1 MKDSLT
7 SNLDTARRIELK
19 SKRELDAMRTAG
31 HVVADALDAVFDA
44 LEPGITTAELD
55 DIARRKI
62 TAEGAKPAFLGLYGF
77 PAVACISLNAEIVHG
92 IPCERVVSEGDL
104 VSIDCGAIVDDFYS
118 DHARSAI
125 AGDTADEE
133 RIRLVDVCR
142 ESLMRGIAEC
152 MPHNRIGDISN
163 AVEQCVRDAGFELVR
178 EYVGH
183 GVGRALH
190 EAPPVPN
197 FGNAGSGPLLV
208 EGMTIAI
215 EPMIM
220 TGSWETKLLDDG
232 WTVVTA
238 DGSLSAH
245 FEHTVAITA
254 DGPEV
259 LTSTRRA

>member
-1 MKDSLT
+1 
-7 SNLDTARRIELK
+7 
-19 SKRELDAMRTAG
+19 MRTAG
-31 HVVADALDAVFDA
+31 HIVATALDAVFDA

-62 TAEGAKPAFLGLYGF
+62 RAEGAKPAFLGLYGF

-92 IPCERVVSEGDL
+92 IPSERVVSEGDL
-104 VSIDCGAIVDDFYS
+104 VSVDCGAIVDGYYS
-118 DHARSAI
+118 DHARTAV
-125 AGDTADEE
+125 AGETADEE
-133 RIRLVDVCR
+133 RVRLVDVCR
-142 ESLMRGIAEC
+142 ESLVQGIGKCLAQ
-152 MPHNRIGDISN
+152 NRVGDISD
-163 AVEQCVRDAGFELVR
+163 AVERYVRDAGFELVR

-183 GVGRALH
+183 GVGRSLH

-197 FGNAGSGPLLV
+197 VGESGTGPILM

-220 TGSWETKLLDDG
+220 NGSWETKVLDDG

-238 DGSLSAH
+238 DGSLSTH

-254 DGPEV
+254 DGPEI
-259 LTSTRRA
+259 LTTTR

>member
-1 MKDSLT
+1 M
-7 SNLDTARRIELK
+7 DTARRIALK
-19 SKRELDAMRTAG
+19 STRELDAMRSAG
-31 HVVADALDAVFDA
+31 HVVAVALDAVFDA

-62 TAEGAKPAFLGLYGF
+62 SAEGANPAFLGLYGF

-92 IPCERVVSEGDL
+92 IPGQRVVSDGDL
-104 VSIDCGAIVDDFYS
+104 VSVDCGAIVDGFYS
-118 DHARSAI
+118 DCARTAV
-125 AGDTADEE
+125 AGESADEE
-133 RIRLVDVCR
+133 SSRLVDVCR
-142 ESLMRGIAEC
+142 ESLVRGIAQC
-152 MPHNRIGDISN
+152 MPHNRIGDVSD
-163 AVEQCVRDAGFELVR
+163 AVEQYVRDAGFELVR

-197 FGNAGSGPLLV
+197 FGTPGTGPLLM

-220 TGSWETKLLDDG
+220 TGSWETEVMDDG

-238 DGSLSAH
+238 DRSLSAH

-254 DGPEV
+254 DGPEI
-259 LTSTRRA
+259 LTLARQV

>member
-1 MKDSLT
+1 
-7 SNLDTARRIELK
+7 
-19 SKRELDAMRTAG
+19 MRTAG
-31 HVVADALDAVFDA
+31 HIVAVALDAVFDA

-62 TAEGAKPAFLGLYGF
+62 RAEGANPAFLGLYGF

-92 IPCERVVSEGDL
+92 IPSERVVSEGDL
-104 VSIDCGAIVDDFYS
+104 VSVDCGAIVDGYYS
-118 DHARSAI
+118 DHARTAV
-125 AGDTADEE
+125 AGETADEE
-133 RIRLVDVCR
+133 RELLVDVCR
-142 ESLMRGIAEC
+142 EALMRGIAQC
-152 MPHNRIGDISN
+152 VAHNRVGDISD
-163 AVEQCVRDAGFELVR
+163 AVEQYVRDADFELVR

-197 FGNAGSGPLLV
+197 VGQPRTGPLLM

-220 TGSWETKLLDDG
+220 TGSWETKVLDDG

-259 LTSTRRA
+259 LTSVK

>member
-1 MKDSLT
+1 
-7 SNLDTARRIELK
+7 
-19 SKRELDAMRTAG
+19 MRTAG
-31 HVVADALDAVFDA
+31 RIVAVALDAVFDA

-55 DIARRKI
+55 DIARRAI
-62 TAEGAKPAFLGLYGF
+62 AAEGAKPAFLGLYGF

-92 IPCERVVSEGDL
+92 IPGERVVSDGDL
-104 VSIDCGAIVDDFYS
+104 VSVDCGAIVDGLYS
-118 DHARSAI
+118 DCARTAV
-125 AGDTADEE
+125 AGNSDDDD
-133 RIRLVDVCR
+133 RRRLVRVCR
-142 ESLMRGIAEC
+142 ESLELGIAQC
-152 MPHNRIGDISN
+152 TPGNRVGDISN
-163 AVEQCVRDAGFELVR
+163 AVERYVREAGFDLVR

-183 GVGRALH
+183 GVGRQLH

-197 FGNAGSGPLLV
+197 LGPPATGPQLMN
-208 EGMTIAI
+208 GMTIAI

-220 TGSWETKLLDDG
+220 TGSWETKVLDDG

-259 LTSTRRA
+259 LTSTIG

>member
-1 MKDSLT
+1 
-7 SNLDTARRIELK
+7 
-19 SKRELDAMRTAG
+19 MRTAG
-31 HVVADALDAVFDA
+31 HIVAVALDAVFDA

-62 TAEGAKPAFLGLYGF
+62 RAEGAKPAFLGLYGF

-92 IPCERVVSEGDL
+92 IPSERVVSEGDL
-104 VSIDCGAIVDDFYS
+104 VSVDCGAIVDGYYS
-118 DHARSAI
+118 DHARTAV
-125 AGDTADEE
+125 AGETADEE
-133 RIRLVDVCR
+133 RERLVDVGR
-142 ESLMRGIAEC
+142 EALMHGIAQC
-152 MPHNRIGDISN
+152 VPHNRVGDISD
-163 AVEQCVRDAGFELVR
+163 AVEQYVRDADFELVR

-197 FGNAGSGPLLV
+197 VGQAGTGPLLM

-220 TGSWETKLLDDG
+220 TGSWETKVLDDG

-259 LTSTRRA
+259 LTSAK

>member
-1 MKDSLT
+1 
-7 SNLDTARRIELK
+7 
-19 SKRELDAMRTAG
+19 MRSAG
-31 HVVADALDAVFDA
+31 QIVAVALDAVFDA

-55 DIARRKI
+55 DIARRTI
-62 TAEGAKPAFLGLYGF
+62 RAEGAKPAFLGLYGF
-77 PAVACISLNAEIVHG
+77 PAVACISINAEIVHG
-92 IPCERVVSEGDL
+92 IPGERIVSDGDL
-104 VSIDCGAIVDDFYS
+104 VSVDCGAIVDGFYS
-118 DHARSAI
+118 DHARTAV
-125 AGDTADEE
+125 AGDNADDE
-133 RIRLVDVCR
+133 RLRLVDVCR
-142 ESLMRGIAEC
+142 ESLVQGIEQC
-152 MPHNRIGDISN
+152 VPHNRVGDISN
-163 AVEQCVRDAGFELVR
+163 AVEQFVRDAGFELVR

-183 GVGRALH
+183 GVGRELH

-197 FGNAGSGPLLV
+197 VGNAGTGPLLM

-220 TGSWETKLLDDG
+220 SGSWETKVLDDG

-259 LTSTRRA
+259 LTSARNG

>member
-1 MKDSLT
+1 M
-7 SNLDTARRIELK
+7 DTARRIALK
-19 SKRELDAMRTAG
+19 STRELDAMRSAG
-31 HVVADALDAVFDA
+31 HVVAVALDAVFDA
-44 LEPGITTAELD
+44 LESGITTAELD

-62 TAEGAKPAFLGLYGF
+62 SAEGAKPAFLGLYGF

-92 IPCERVVSEGDL
+92 IPGQRVVSDGDL
-104 VSIDCGAIVDDFYS
+104 VSVDCGAIVDGFYS
-118 DHARSAI
+118 DCARTAV
-125 AGDTADEE
+125 AGESADEE
-133 RIRLVDVCR
+133 SRRLVDVCS
-142 ESLMRGIAEC
+142 ESLVRGIAQC
-152 MPHNRIGDISN
+152 MPHNRIGDVSD
-163 AVEQCVRDAGFELVR
+163 AVEQYVRDAGFELVR

-197 FGNAGSGPLLV
+197 FGTPGTGPLLM

-220 TGSWETKLLDDG
+220 TGSWETEVMDDG

-238 DGSLSAH
+238 DRSLSAH

-254 DGPEV
+254 DGPEI
-259 LTSTRRA
+259 LTLARQV

>member
-1 MKDSLT
+1 MRS
-7 SNLDTARRIELK
+7 AGRI
-19 SKRELDAMRTAG
+19 
-31 HVVADALDAVFDA
+31 VALALDAVFDA

-55 DIARRKI
+55 DIARRTI
-62 TAEGAKPAFLGLYGF
+62 RAEGAKPAFLGLYGF
-77 PAVACISLNAEIVHG
+77 PAVACISINAEIVHG
-92 IPCERVVSEGDL
+92 IPGERVVSDGDL
-104 VSIDCGAIVDDFYS
+104 VSVDCGAIVDGFYS
-118 DHARSAI
+118 DHARTAA
-125 AGDTADEE
+125 AGANADNE
-133 RIRLVDVCR
+133 RLRLVDICR
-142 ESLMRGIAEC
+142 EALMQGIEQGLS
-152 MPHNRIGDISN
+152 HNRVGDISN
-163 AVEQCVRDAGFELVR
+163 AIEQFVRDAGFELVR

-183 GVGRALH
+183 GIGRELH

-197 FGNAGSGPLLV
+197 VGGPETGPLLM

-220 TGSWETKLLDDG
+220 SGSWETKVLDDG

-259 LTSTRRA
+259 LTSTQVG

>member
-1 MKDSLT
+1 
-7 SNLDTARRIELK
+7 
-19 SKRELDAMRTAG
+19 MRSAG
-31 HVVADALDAVFDA
+31 RVVAEALDAVFGA

-55 DIARRKI
+55 DIARREI
-62 TAEGAKPAFLGLYGF
+62 RAQGAKPAFLGLYGF

-92 IPCERVVSEGDL
+92 LPGDRVVSDGDL
-104 VSIDCGAIVDDFYS
+104 VSVDCGAIVDGYYS
-118 DHARSAI
+118 DCARTAV
-125 AGDTADEE
+125 AGQNADEE
-133 RIRLVDVCR
+133 RYKLVDVCR
-142 ESLMRGIAEC
+142 ESLKLGIAQC
-152 MPHNRIGDISN
+152 VPRNRVGDISN
-163 AVEQCVRDAGFELVR
+163 AIEQYVRDAGFELVR

-183 GVGRALH
+183 GVGSTLH

-197 FGNAGSGPLLV
+197 VGAEGTGPLLM

-220 TGSWETKLLDDG
+220 TGSWETKVLDDG
-232 WTVVTA
+232 WTVATA

-259 LTSTRRA
+259 LTSSS